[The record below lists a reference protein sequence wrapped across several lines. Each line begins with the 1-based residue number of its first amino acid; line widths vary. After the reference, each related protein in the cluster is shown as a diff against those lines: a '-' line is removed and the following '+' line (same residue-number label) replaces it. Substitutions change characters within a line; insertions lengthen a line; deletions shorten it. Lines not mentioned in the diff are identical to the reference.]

1 MDKPLSAIIKEVK
14 MKLASVCNESVLPLP
29 ILDLVVQEIY
39 FEVHRLAEKQ
49 AVAEELAY
57 MNAVKN
63 NEKALGDSDETE

>member
-1 MDKPLSAIIKEVK
+1 MNKPLSMIIKETK
-14 MKLASVCNESVLPLP
+14 EKLAEVFSGATLPLP

-49 AVAEELAY
+49 AEAEELAY